1 MRQWVNAWQWR
12 SEIALVRTALFLI
25 GAPHALEPSPE
36 QHHFFFDRY
45 LRLSHYHRQH
55 GHTARATHLFAKARR
70 HWIAFDP
77 DDPPPAMA
85 AVMPIPR
92 PPIFTWAVATEG
104 EQQRTRKVA

>member
-1 MRQWVNAWQWR
+1 MQWAQAWQWR

-25 GAPHALEPSPE
+25 GAPQSLEPSFE

-45 LRLSHYHRQH
+45 LRLSHYHGQR
-55 GHTARATHLFAKARR
+55 GRAARAERLFAKAHM

-77 DDPPPAMA
+77 DEPPPAVA

-92 PPIFTWAVATEG
+92 PPIFTWAVSDDRDREP
-104 EQQRTRKVA
+104 TRKVA